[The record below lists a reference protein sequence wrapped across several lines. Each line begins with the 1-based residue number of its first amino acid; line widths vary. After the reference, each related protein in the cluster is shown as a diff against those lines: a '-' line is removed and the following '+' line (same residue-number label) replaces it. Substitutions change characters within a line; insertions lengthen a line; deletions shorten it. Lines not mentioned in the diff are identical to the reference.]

1 ARALIASLTLSES
14 DYHAIELQLEAAF
27 RAGLSATGPP
37 QCVPMLCSH
46 GRAPSGG
53 GGAAARGGGGGHGQ
67 SPGPGDYLALDLGGT
82 NYRVLLVRMRPPG
95 QPPEIVEN
103 VYSVPGELMRA
114 AASTCSTSGRHHCRL
129 YGRARRRPSGRKS
142 GRSASPRLHI
152 LVPRASSAAWPAPD
166 CSAGPRATRLR
177 ASLATTCVSCCSQE
191 AIDRRGLAAR
201 CVALVNDTVGT
212 LAACALEDPACMI
225 GLIVGSRHQC
235 RLRGAAAVDKY
246 STELPAGRVG
256 LSSTRSGA
264 TSEPTAVW
272 NGSELIWIGSWTRA
286 SINPGRQTFEKLVSG
301 MYLGELVRL
310 AIQQLVSDGV
320 LFDGRMPEALRQP
333 MSFHTKYL
341 SEVERDP
348 PRHYYSTDSLLTV
361 DLGLQLVRPLD
372 MMTVRAASVSTRSAY
387 LVATGISCLLK
398 RIGSP
403 DDVTRMIDKINELHP
418 DAKFLLRLSE
428 DGSGKG
434 AAAIAAMA

>member
-1 ARALIASLTLSES
+1 MKIYLQKELQSSWHVSDSRKKIPALPEKARALIASLTLSES
-14 DYHAIELQLEAAF
+14 DYHAIELAAGG
-27 RAGLSATGPP
+27 GLPSRPERYWPP

-46 GRAPSGG
+46 VT
-53 GGAAARGGGGGHGQ
+53 AAARQGRAQRGWRRRRRRRRRR
-67 SPGPGDYLALDLGGT
+67 PRPATYLALDLGGT

-114 AASTCSTSGRHHCRL
+114 AASTCSTSWPPPLPTLWPSTGAAHLAENPAAPLRL
-129 YGRARRRPSGRKS
+129 GFTFSFPCEQRGLASARLLGWTK
-142 GRSASPRLHI
+142 
-152 LVPRASSAAWPAPD
+152 
-166 CSAGPRATRLR
+166 ATRLR
-177 ASLATTCVSCCSQE
+177 ASLGN
-191 AIDRRGLAAR
+191 DAR
-201 CVALVNDTVGT
+201 SGRPLRSPGQRHVGT

-225 GLIVGSRHQC
+225 GLIVGTGTNAAYVERV
-235 RLRGAAAVDKY
+235 AAVDKY
-246 STELPAGRVG
+246 STELPAGGESGCHQHGVG
-256 LSSTRSGA
+256 QL
-264 TSEPTAVW
+264 
-272 NGSELIWIGSWTRA
+272 RA
-286 SINPGRQTFEKLVSG
+286 DRCLERTFEKLCSG

-341 SEVERDP
+341 SE
-348 PRHYYSTDSLLTV
+348 
-361 DLGLQLVRPLD
+361 
-372 MMTVRAASVSTRSAY
+372 
-387 LVATGISCLLK
+387 
-398 RIGSP
+398 
-403 DDVTRMIDKINELHP
+403 RMIDKINELHP

>member
-1 ARALIASLTLSES
+1 
-14 DYHAIELQLEAAF
+14 
-27 RAGLSATGPP
+27 
-37 QCVPMLCSH
+37 
-46 GRAPSGG
+46 GRAQRWRRRRRRRRRRRP
-53 GGAAARGGGGGHGQ
+53 RPV
-67 SPGPGDYLALDLGGT
+67 PGPGDYLALDLGGT

-103 VYSVPGELMRA
+103 VYSVPGELMRGRGIDLFDFLA
-114 AASTCSTSGRHHCRL
+114 ATIADFMAEHGAAHLAENPAAPLRLGFTFSFPCEQRGLASARL
-129 YGRARRRPSGRKS
+129 LGWTKGY
-142 GRSASPRLHI
+142 SAEGVVGNDVCQL
-152 LVPRASSAAWPAPD
+152 L
-166 CSAGPRATRLR
+166 
-177 ASLATTCVSCCSQE
+177 QE

-225 GLIVGSRHQC
+225 GLIVGTGTNAAYVERV
-235 RLRGAAAVDKY
+235 AAVDKY
-246 STELPAGRVG
+246 STELPAGESRVVINTEWG
-256 LSSTRSGA
+256 NFGA
-264 TSEPTAVW
+264 DGCLERFRTDLDRQLDA
-272 NGSELIWIGSWTRA
+272 A

-341 SEVERDP
+341 SEP
-348 PRHYYSTDSLLTV
+348 AHCGPRPAA
-361 DLGLQLVRPLD
+361 GPPLD
-372 MMTVRAASVSTRSAY
+372 MMTVRCLCEAVSTRSAY

-403 DDVTRMIDKINELHP
+403 DDVTVGIDGSLFKFHPHFPQRMIDKINELHP